1 MIIDLK
7 TVNMKFNY
15 KRIFFIQNFI
25 YGFCLKSR
33 SKFKKISL
41 LSIRLINLA
50 LLSSIIY
57 EIVKLF
63 PEAKNIELVYGYAI
77 DTTVCLIIYLNL
89 IFNHDKINQ
98 IYDLLIEFGDYKIS
112 YQAMKI
118 GKVLSS
124 LWLIALPIGTL
135 SDFIGNIYLQKIGYV
150 KGEITYA
157 SLTPL
162 FLNLFNYY
170 YLTIGVSVYVI
181 LNYTFINLLIY
192 LKFENSIKSLI
203 PNFNENYP
211 FPNDLRFTLFQ
222 LNKMLTCYQEMR
234 KEINESMGIFPF
246 LTISGIFMNICL
258 RVTLF
263 VTVDTKTNYL
273 FANSADFIILA
284 FFNLLMVVILSLI
297 PNENN
302 FFSELIS
309 SLKKKTKLIVGF
321 YSFDKM
327 QDNLFIEKTIL
338 FKSIYCPYYAQ
349 HNAWEMFCINKSF
362 ILSFVAAVTTFSVM
376 LIQIKQSI
384 K

>member
-1 MIIDLK
+1 
-7 TVNMKFNY
+7 MKFNY
-15 KRIFFIQNFI
+15 NKLFFIQSLI
-25 YGFCLKSR
+25 YGFCLKSQ
-33 SKFKKISL
+33 SKIKKLNL

-50 LLSSIIY
+50 LLGSIIY
-57 EIVKLF
+57 EIVALF

-89 IFNHDKINQ
+89 IFNYDKISE
-98 IYDLLIEFGDYKIS
+98 IYGLLIEFGDNKMNCR
-112 YQAMKI
+112 AMKI

-124 LWLIALPIGTL
+124 LWLIALTIGTL
-135 SDFIGNIYLQKIGYV
+135 CDFIGNIYLQKIGYV
-150 KGEITYA
+150 KGEISYK
-157 SLTPL
+157 SLISL

-170 YLTIGVSVYVI
+170 YLTIGVSVYAI

-192 LKFENSIKSLI
+192 WKFENSIKSLI

-211 FPNDLRFTLFQ
+211 FQNDLRFNLFQ
-222 LNKMLTCYQEMR
+222 INKMLTCYQEIR
-234 KEINESMGIFPF
+234 KQINESMGIFPF

-263 VTVDTKTNYL
+263 VTVDNKTIYL
-273 FANSADFIILA
+273 FVNSADFIILA
-284 FFNLLMVVILSLI
+284 FFNLLMVIILSLI

-309 SLKKKTKLIVGF
+309 SLKKKTKSIISF
-321 YSFDKM
+321 CSFDKM
-327 QDNLFIEKTIL
+327 QNNLFIEKTIL

-349 HNAWEMFCINKSF
+349 HNAWEMFCINKGF